1 MLLQRTW
8 LVRSRVLALL
18 LVKCLQC
25 MWQKSR
31 VLAVLLLLP
40 LHRLP
45 AQQTLSQWLRRR
57 LRQARHCGG
66 QSCGKGT
73 ADAR

>member
-1 MLLQRTW
+1 MLLQRAW

-18 LVKCLQC
+18 LMNRVQC
-25 MWQKSR
+25 MWRKSR
-31 VLAVLLLLP
+31 ALAVLLLLP

-66 QSCGKGT
+66 QSCVKGT